1 MAQSIFCHLKTTHS
15 QLHTWLFHSKD
26 KPPCGQ
32 YWSCMWHSTSCTRVS
47 SRAATRR
54 CCLSYTYNTLLK
66 NFLQLKNIR
75 IRCEWLPPHT
85 YTYNSILLWVAPT
98 THTQTIQFVCECG
111 SNHTHTHHLQ
121 LCTINHHWGTGMCTT
136 TKMQEESFLWAK
148 MASSGGLC
156 LWPVINHN
164 AKT

>member
-32 YWSCMWHSTSCTRVS
+32 YWSCMWHSTSSTRVS
-47 SRAATRR
+47 SRAATGR

-85 YTYNSILLWVAPT
+85 YTYNSIFLWVAPT
-98 THTQTIQFVCECG
+98 THTQTIQFVCEWLQP
-111 SNHTHTHHLQ
+111 HTHTHHLQ
-121 LCTINHHWGTGMCTT
+121 LHHQPPLGHRD
-136 TKMQEESFLWAK
+136 
-148 MASSGGLC
+148 
-156 LWPVINHN
+156 VHN
-164 AKT
+164 DENARREFPLGQNGQ